1 MWKIFVM
8 IRKLLN
14 GDIGRV
20 ADIWLKTNLKT
31 HYFISNQY
39 WKSNYELVKEMMSQS
54 EVYVFEVDKMIII
67 LTTIFFIAIG
77 TVRDSRYYIL
87 ILVYIIVYKIIL
99 SFTNRSKKK

>member
-1 MWKIFVM
+1 MKKI
-8 IRKLLN
+8 ILLTLLLN
-14 GDIGRV
+14 ILGCQQSDQKIEKNDRYV
-20 ADIWLKTNLKT
+20 SQPLNTECESFLKNNNIFT
-31 HYFISNQY
+31 
-39 WKSNYELVKEMMSQS
+39 
-54 EVYVFEVDKMIII
+54 VFSILII